1 MRHLTEQSNMSLAK
15 LEKRIR
21 YELSFLEFPAR
32 SWMSSRTR
40 SRGHVYDVVIVGA
53 GQSGL
58 AVAYGLIREQVKN
71 ILVLD
76 RRPAGSEGP
85 WKTFARM
92 ITLRTPKTV
101 SGLDFGNPSL
111 TPRAWFEA
119 QWGAQAWAKLDKIPR
134 EMWQDYLDWYRR
146 VLALPVEN
154 NVNVT
159 GFSLVDDI
167 VSVELADGRTLLAR
181 KVILCTGLDGSGEWT
196 VPKLVSGA
204 LPKSRYANC
213 AEDIDFEALAGK
225 HIGVLGNGA
234 SAFDNAA
241 VALEHGAKSV
251 TLCLRKPDFPRI
263 NVHKWMETCGFL
275 GHFWALPD
283 FERWQFMRKVTGMSQ
298 PPPQESLWR
307 CVNFPHFKIETGA
320 GWQKVSLHHDGAILV
335 DTPKGRMTFDYLICG
350 TGISNNTAT
359 RPELAKLSPFIAIW
373 NDVFTPPPDEADPY
387 LGAAPYLGPGFQF
400 LEKEK
405 GTAPILG
412 RIHNFSYG
420 ASLSMGLSAASI
432 SGMKYGLPRL
442 IKGVVGDLFREDV
455 DYQFQS
461 LLDYS
466 DVDIKTLDLP
476 EDRSLVPVV
485 NTSANG
491 RSRGTEGGVVMSRD
505 S

>member
-1 MRHLTEQSNMSLAK
+1 MSLAD

-21 YELSFLEFPAR
+21 YELNFLDFPSR
-32 SWMSSRTR
+32 PWMRPPTSLGS
-40 SRGHVYDVVIVGA
+40 HVYDVIIVGA

-58 AVAYGLIREQVKN
+58 AAAYGLIREQVKN

-76 RRPAGSEGP
+76 RRPAGAEGP
-85 WKTFARM
+85 WKTYARM

-119 QWGAQAWAKLDKIPR
+119 QWGAEAWARLDKIPR
-134 EMWQDYLDWYRR
+134 DIWQDYLDWFRR

-154 NVNVT
+154 NVQVT
-159 GFSLVDDI
+159 GFSLVGD
-167 VSVELADGRTLLAR
+167 VVAVATANHNTRLAR
-181 KVILCTGLDGSGEWT
+181 KVILCTGLDGTGEWT
-196 VPKLVSGA
+196 VPKLVSDA
-204 LPKSRYANC
+204 LPKTRYAHC
-213 AEDIDFEALAGK
+213 AEDIAFAELSAK
-225 HIGVLGNGA
+225 RIGVLGNGA

-241 VALEHGAKSV
+241 MALEHGARSV

-275 GHFWALPD
+275 GHFWTMSD
-283 FERWQFMRKVTGMSQ
+283 VERWRFMRKVTAMSQ

-307 CVNFPHFKIETGA
+307 CVNFPQFTIETNA
-320 GWQKVSLHHDGAILV
+320 GWQNVSLSDDDSIVV

-350 TGISNNTAT
+350 TGISNNTAV
-359 RPELAKLSPFIAIW
+359 RPELASLAPFIATW
-373 NDVFTPPPDEADPY
+373 NDVFTPPPEEADSY
-387 LGAAPYLGPGFQF
+387 LGVAPYLGPGFQF
-400 LEKEK
+400 LEKVK
-405 GTAPILG
+405 GAAPILG

-420 ASLSMGLSAASI
+420 ATLSMGLSAASI

-442 IKGVVGDLFREDV
+442 IHGVVGDLFREDV
-455 DYQFQS
+455 EYQYQS
-461 LLDYS
+461 LLNYR

-485 NTSANG
+485 DASAHA
-491 RSRGTEGGVVMSRD
+491 RGTGLSRVMRFGP
-505 S
+505 